1 MNIRELEVDDFHKGF
16 LDVLESFG
24 GSSDRKISF
33 DQFKS
38 HFKKVVDKKNLVYV
52 VEDDE
57 IIVGCGTIL
66 VEHKFHN
73 GFCSCAHIEDIA
85 VSPSFRNKKIGS
97 RILDF
102 LTTIALQNKCY
113 KITLAT
119 ALENISFYQKNGFDK
134 RGCVLEMFLL

>member
-1 MNIRELEVDDFHKGF
+1 MNIRELQVDDFHKEF
-16 LDVLESFG
+16 LEVLESFG
-24 GSSDRKISF
+24 GDADRKISF

-52 VEDDE
+52 VEYNK

-66 VEHKFHN
+66 LEHKFHN
-73 GFCSCAHIEDIA
+73 GFYTCAHIEDIA

-102 LTTIALQNKCY
+102 LTAIAIQNKCF
-113 KITLAT
+113 KITLST
-119 ALENISFYQKNGFDK
+119 SLKNISFYQKNGFK
-134 RGCVLEMFLL
+134 ERGRVMEMFL

>member
-1 MNIRELEVDDFHKGF
+1 MNIRELEEGDFHKGF

-24 GSSDRKISF
+24 EGSDRKINF

-52 VEDDE
+52 VEDNE
-57 IIVGCGTIL
+57 TIVGCGTIL
-66 VEHKFHN
+66 IEHKFHN
-73 GFCSCAHIEDIA
+73 GFCSCAHLEDIA

-97 RILDF
+97 MILEF
-102 LTTIALQNKCY
+102 LTTIAAQNKCF

-119 ALENISFYQKNGFDK
+119 SLENISFYQKNGLK
-134 RGCVLEMFLL
+134 ERGRVMEMFL